1 MYVCSLAEKVC
12 EKALKT
18 TTKMVQPMQS
28 NKNKVDF
35 SDDTKDY
42 FNLSEVNG
50 ADLFLLLE

>member
-1 MYVCSLAEKVC
+1 
-12 EKALKT
+12 
-18 TTKMVQPMQS
+18 MVQPMQS